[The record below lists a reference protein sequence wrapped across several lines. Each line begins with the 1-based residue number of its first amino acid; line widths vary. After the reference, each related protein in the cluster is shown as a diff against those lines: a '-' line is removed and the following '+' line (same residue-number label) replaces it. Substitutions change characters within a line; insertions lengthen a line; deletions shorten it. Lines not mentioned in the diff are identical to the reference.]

1 MIKDVVPDPS
11 SAPTILVV
19 QNWFDELKTRVPP
32 K

>member
-1 MIKDVVPDPS
+1 MIKDVVPDAS

-19 QNWFDELKTRVPP
+19 QNWFDELKSRVPV